1 VLDTILLICAAIAIV
16 GTAVR
21 IGIGAAVPAIRPR
34 RIEWDEPV
42 ETDG

>member
-1 VLDTILLICAAIAIV
+1 VLDTLLLVCAAIAII

-21 IGIGAAVPAIRPR
+21 IGIAASMPAIRPR

-42 ETDG
+42 ETEG

>member
-1 VLDTILLICAAIAIV
+1 VLDTVLLICAAVAIV

-21 IGIGAAVPAIRPR
+21 IGIAAAVPTIRPL

-42 ETDG
+42 ETEG